1 MASGTITGST
11 GNAYIDAK
19 IVWSSTANNSAN
31 TSSVTAALYY
41 KRNNSGYTTYGSGTF
56 SITINGTKKTNTA
69 TLTITESAWVKAVEQ
84 TVTVSHNSD
93 GSKSIGISSTGSM
106 PSTSLSSTSCS
117 GTVTLDMIP
126 RESTLDSLACS
137 TNYFNGQITY
147 KYTPKSNAFYNKCS
161 IALNANGELTNFY
174 TALLDKDSA
183 SQNSKTVTLSETALS
198 IIYNKLPNT
207 TKGTIRATLRTYSDA
222 SYTKQIGDA
231 VYKEITLSIPNIS
244 ATQPTA
250 TMTLSPVSDLASP
263 FNSLYI
269 KGMTKVDANF
279 TGGAGKYGASIA
291 SYQLSVGGKSY
302 GSPYTSDYLSTE
314 GNVTGTVTDS
324 RGYSR
329 TYTQTITVIPYEKPK
344 ILPASGESEVVAVR
358 CYANGDLADD
368 GTYLKIKAKRSY
380 SPISSNG
387 TQYNFCKIRYRYKVE
402 NGTYTSWKDILA
414 SNSLGSNEIVTG
426 ALLEGA
432 LSVQHTYIVQVQAI
446 DDIGMH
452 SYTTITIPTD
462 RVYMHKAGSIRSLG
476 IGKYVEEENTVDVAD
491 DITTKFRGEV
501 QFLGEKWVSLG
512 LSSNVAESES
522 SCGRYANTGC
532 HYRASVG
539 NHIYVAFNCAFTFSG
554 SAIQVNAT
562 PIPEEYRP
570 DRNVYALCAAD
581 GHAVA
586 RILVNSSGNI
596 LVDWIQVIS
605 SAEQTASSTVKWID
619 GYIDFWT

>member
-19 IVWSSTANNSAN
+19 IEWSSTANNSAN

-93 GSKSIGISSTGSM
+93 GSKSIGISSTGSI

-117 GTVTLDMIP
+117 GTVTLDTIQ
-126 RESTLDSLACS
+126 RASSIDYFACS

-147 KYTPKSNAFYNKCS
+147 KYTPKSSSFYNKCS

-231 VYKEITLSIPNIS
+231 VYKEITLYIPNIS

-250 TMTLSPVSDLASP
+250 TMTLSPVTDLASP

-269 KGMTKVDANF
+269 EGRSKVDANF
-279 TGGAGKYGASIA
+279 ASGAGKYGASIA
-291 SYQLSVGGKSY
+291 SYQLSVGGKNY
-302 GSPYTSDYLSTE
+302 GSPYTSDYLSTD
-314 GNVTGTVTDS
+314 GSVTIKGIVTDS
-324 RGYSR
+324 RGFSR
-329 TYTQTITVIPYEKPK
+329 TYTQTITVIHYDKPK
-344 ILPASGESEVVAVR
+344 ILSASGESEVVAVR
-358 CYANGDLADD
+358 CDANGNITDS

-380 SPISSNG
+380 SPVVSGGKQN
-387 TQYNFCKIRYRYKVE
+387 NFCKIRYRYKVE
-402 NGTYTSWKDILA
+402 GGSYTSWKEILA
-414 SNSLGSNEIVTG
+414 SNSLGSDEIVTG
-426 ALLEGA
+426 ALLDGT
-432 LSVQHTYIVQVQAI
+432 LSAQHTYIVQVQAI
-446 DDIGMH
+446 DDIGEH

-501 QFLGEKWVSLG
+501 QLLGEKWVSLG
-512 LSSNVAESES
+512 LSSNVAEPES

-532 HYRASVG
+532 HYRVSGG
-539 NHIYVAFNCAFTFSG
+539 NHIYVAFNCAFTFIG

-570 DRNVYALCAAD
+570 DRNVYALCATD
-581 GHAVA
+581 GRAVA

-596 LVDWIQVIS
+596 LVDWTS
-605 SAEQTASSTVKWID
+605 EQTESPTAKWID